1 MRNIQTISS
10 FFVLFCLKLS
20 YACQSSLPE
29 IHFTILP
36 LTLSHVSKQNIIVD
50 FNWRH
55 SYINSELCNKIQITS
70 GKRTKDENKSI
81 LLSNKNSMLR
91 SDMMSL
97 KQKQKYNST
106 TNDITRE
113 TLGAKLQQEG
123 LHFGL
128 AEEEEHP
135 WLGGQ
140 LHGPRPLQP
149 FPLWHP
155 LISQRVFS
163 LCPCLCPSPPWLPVL
178 GRWLG

>member
-1 MRNIQTISS
+1 M
-10 FFVLFCLKLS
+10 
-20 YACQSSLPE
+20 
-29 IHFTILP
+29 
-36 LTLSHVSKQNIIVD
+36 
-50 FNWRH
+50 
-55 SYINSELCNKIQITS
+55 
-70 GKRTKDENKSI
+70 KRRAFS
-81 LLSNKNSMLR
+81 LSNKNSMLR

-128 AEEEEHP
+128 AKEEEHP

-140 LHGPRPLQP
+140 LHGPQPLQS
-149 FPLWHP
+149 FPLQHP

-163 LCPCLCPSPPWLPVL
+163 LYPYLDPCPWSVAWLDPFVVSANEIASRIVV
-178 GRWLG
+178 GCSEDSGTSAGTSRMSGG

>member
-1 MRNIQTISS
+1 M
-10 FFVLFCLKLS
+10 
-20 YACQSSLPE
+20 
-29 IHFTILP
+29 
-36 LTLSHVSKQNIIVD
+36 
-50 FNWRH
+50 
-55 SYINSELCNKIQITS
+55 
-70 GKRTKDENKSI
+70 KRRAFS
-81 LLSNKNSMLR
+81 LSNKNSMLR
-91 SDMMSL
+91 SDKMSL

-106 TNDITRE
+106 TNDITRK

-149 FPLWHP
+149 FPLRHP

-163 LCPCLCPSPPWLPVL
+163 LCPCLDPCPWSVAWLDPFVVSANGIASGIAVGYSKDSGTSVGTSRIFGGSRCFQAASKQSL
-178 GRWLG
+178 QRHPQR